1 MKLSPITNVYI
12 SIGSTDMRKSI
23 NGLSSIVADVFELDV
38 FSGNLFAFCNRK
50 RDIVKILFWDK
61 NGFCIWQKRLEED
74 RFCWPDSEQE
84 VVKIDTKQMEWLLSG
99 LDINKAHKR
108 LTYSET

>member
-108 LTYSET
+108 LTYSEI

>member
-23 NGLSSIVADVFELDV
+23 NGLSSIVSEVFELDI